1 MPSPLPPSRFR
12 LPAAILSSLLLVGV
26 SAATAAS
33 PGSENLR
40 SPSVGRAAT
49 PSSGQAALRA
59 SLGAVGVVGID
70 PVTGTPRFVARL
82 DGFLTEPSTEDPA
95 DVVLGYV
102 REHPDVFGLDE
113 EDLAGLR
120 LVRDETDAAGAHH
133 LLWAQ
138 TAGGIPAFAN
148 DLRATVTSDGR
159 LLTVG
164 GSPVPDLELPA
175 DPSVGAPTAVV
186 TALRAAGRTVSA
198 PPRATVAP
206 RGLAQAT
213 RFAGGHDAALVLVTD
228 GDGTHLAWRVTA
240 SADSDEVYTTLVD
253 ARNGDVLAS
262 ANKVTEVGG
271 QAWDYYPGAAS
282 GGAQSWRD
290 FTALGWLSASAT
302 TLSGTYARVF
312 SDWNDDDAAQNSGR
326 WGSEETDPTD
336 SPAGFPFQAFTHANG
351 LCAPNAHVHEHVLVG
366 QLRQRPVPAADGVV
380 RQPAPERRAGLLLR
394 QRLPRPPRRTIP
406 TSPGR
411 ADTFADAD
419 KVVAHASDGAMTG
432 TRGSVPRRGHAE
444 PRPREQREHVHA
456 ARRAGA
462 ADADV
467 PLHVTGR
474 GRRSDPTPDVNGG
487 DDAAVVYHEYTHG
500 LSNRLIT
507 YADGWG
513 ALDAFQSAAMGE
525 GWSDWYA
532 MDYLVAKGFAP
543 NTAANGEVTLGRY
556 VGNGK
561 HTLRTE
567 GLDCPKVSGRP
578 GLPGQAVPLVP
589 AATRSGTWARSAPAA
604 PRCTPTARSGRRRS
618 GTCAPRSASSD
629 ARFLVTEAM
638 RLSPTNP
645 SFLDDARRHPRWPTR
660 SASPAA
666 ARIARPRSGRSSPPA
681 GWATSRRPTA
691 PNDMAPVESFALPPD
706 RATASGRSPAP

>member
-1 MPSPLPPSRFR
+1 MPSPLPPARFR

-40 SPSVGRAAT
+40 APSVGRAAT

-82 DGFLTEPSTEDPA
+82 DGFLTEPSTDDPA

-113 EDLAGLR
+113 DDLAGLR

-253 ARNGDVLAS
+253 ARTGDVLAS

-290 FTALGWLSASAT
+290 FTALGWLS
-302 TLSGTYARVF
+302 G
-312 SDWNDDDAAQNSGR
+312 GR
-326 WGSEETDPTD
+326 DVPEWHLRPRLL
-336 SPAGFPFQAFTHANG
+336 G
-351 LCAPNAHVHEHVLVG
+351 LERRQRRAELGPVGQRGDRSHGLAHGLPLPDLHPRERLLRADRSVPEHVLVG

-394 QRLPRPPRRTIP
+394 QRLPRPPRGRSRHRLDAAAPSPAQTGSSRT
-406 TSPGR
+406 
-411 ADTFADAD
+411 
-419 KVVAHASDGAMTG
+419 
-432 TRGSVPRRGHAE
+432 RR
-444 PRPREQREHVHA
+444 
-456 ARRAGA
+456 
-462 ADADV
+462 
-467 PLHVTGR
+467 TGR
-474 GRRSDPTPDVNGG
+474 
-487 DDAAVVYHEYTHG
+487 
-500 LSNRLIT
+500 
-507 YADGWG
+507 
-513 ALDAFQSAAMGE
+513 
-525 GWSDWYA
+525 
-532 MDYLVAKGFAP
+532 
-543 NTAANGEVTLGRY
+543 
-556 VGNGK
+556 
-561 HTLRTE
+561 
-567 GLDCPKVSGRP
+567 
-578 GLPGQAVPLVP
+578 
-589 AATRSGTWARSAPAA
+589 
-604 PRCTPTARSGRRRS
+604 
-618 GTCAPRSASSD
+618 
-629 ARFLVTEAM
+629 
-638 RLSPTNP
+638 
-645 SFLDDARRHPRWPTR
+645 
-660 SASPAA
+660 
-666 ARIARPRSGRSSPPA
+666 
-681 GWATSRRPTA
+681 
-691 PNDMAPVESFALPPD
+691 
-706 RATASGRSPAP
+706 